1 MPIPRYLFFFLPH
14 VLFHSYAC
22 VHSIASVTTNTKHRI
37 YEAQVC
43 DMCVCLF
50 VSAWSCMYAV
60 SIVYIIAYYRT
71 TLTAANSFTQVL
83 HRHFINSLSV
93 ESSRLVGF
101 VFWTALVVSLSS
113 GDCSTISH
121 KTSNNDNNICIVC
134 VLSVNPNNG
143 TSVYKFNLY
152 ICTVI
157 GVRSVGY
164 ERMFCN
170 EAYGE
175 ILVKLWCE
183 HEQWACSLKVVLVT
197 LFSLLFVC
205 NQKITKVN
213 SSPINDEKKV
223 CSNIYVSGLRSSNLA
238 FENKSFLNIQS

>member
-1 MPIPRYLFFFLPH
+1 MPIPRCLFFFLSH

-152 ICTVI
+152 LHGNWRSFSRIWKNVLQWSVRRNISQIVMWTWAMGMFIESCIGDIIQFTICV
-157 GVRSVGY
+157 
-164 ERMFCN
+164 
-170 EAYGE
+170 
-175 ILVKLWCE
+175 
-183 HEQWACSLKVVLVT
+183 
-197 LFSLLFVC
+197 
-205 NQKITKVN
+205 
-213 SSPINDEKKV
+213 
-223 CSNIYVSGLRSSNLA
+223 
-238 FENKSFLNIQS
+238 QSEDH